1 MTLDGSLADEL
12 IADLVEDSYDLI
24 VSKLSRGRR
33 RRRRRG
39 LGRRGDERGE

>member
-1 MTLDGSLADEL
+1 VTLDGSLTDEL

-33 RRRRRG
+33 RRRG
-39 LGRRGDERGE
+39 LGWRGDERGE